1 MDNTCEIILA
11 GAGII
16 DIPVVPFDAAAS
28 AYSVPHDRIT
38 MNPGG
43 DALNEALVLGALG
56 KKVRLISRMGDDDAA
71 DYLLS
76 RCEKAGVDTTCVT
89 RAPEID
95 TGINVVLVDEAG
107 ERRFL
112 TNRNGSLR
120 KLELSD
126 FTPEAMQGG
135 RIFCFAS
142 IFVFPLLGVP
152 EMAEIFR
159 RAGRNG
165 MIVCADTTMPK
176 NHETLEELAPALQYV
191 DYLFPNLAE
200 ARAVTGLTDPHEIT
214 QAFCDAGVKTVVLKC
229 GRDGCLLRNAE
240 GEITVPGYPARCIDT
255 TGAGDNFVA
264 GFLCAKLD
272 GKSDIEC
279 ARYANAVA
287 SVCVESV
294 GASTGVRSRA
304 LPDERY
310 AKLLERK

>member
-1 MDNTCEIILA
+1 MDNTCDIILA

-16 DIPVVPFDAAAS
+16 DIPVVPFDAENS
-28 AYSVPHDRIT
+28 AYSVPHNRIT

-71 DYLLS
+71 DYLLN
-76 RCEKAGVDTTCVT
+76 RCARAGVDTSFVV

-120 KLELSD
+120 KLQLSD
-126 FTPEAMQGG
+126 FTQSAMQGSG
-135 RIFCFAS
+135 IFCFAS

-152 EMAEIFR
+152 EMTEIFR
-159 RAGRNG
+159 RAKENG
-165 MIVCADTTMPK
+165 MTVCADTTMPK
-176 NHETLEELAPALQYV
+176 NGETLADLKPALNYV

-200 ARAVTGLTDPHEIT
+200 ARAVTGLSEPEELA
-214 QAFCDAGVKTVVLKC
+214 QAFFDAGVGTVVLKC
-229 GRDGCLLRNAE
+229 GKDGCLLKNAQQ
-240 GEITVPGYPARCIDT
+240 TVRVPGYPAQCIDT

-264 GFLCAKLD
+264 GFLCAMLD
-272 GKSDIEC
+272 GRHDVEC
-279 ARYANAVA
+279 ARYANAAA
-287 SVCVESV
+287 SVCVEHV
-294 GASTGVRSRA
+294 GANTGIRDRT
-304 LPDERY
+304 LPDARY
-310 AKLLERK
+310 VQLLERK